1 MAEDALAELSTTDQA
16 ILSTLN
22 YHICRSDLVSV
33 STLADECSV
42 CKSTVVKMA
51 KKLGYA
57 GFADMRDTL
66 SAGRTD
72 EVSESFLPLDTA
84 EDGDALDDAER
95 LAQLFWDRR
104 SAKHVL
110 MSDTSSIEEILSS
123 YLARKL
129 AMFDIFAVST
139 YDYEAII
146 TKEAE
151 PGIALFFEHNVNPKA
166 GSGGFVLS
174 VARPHFRLARQ
185 LGYLTMLVS
194 DVPKETPAPQLADE
208 VFRIK
213 PSYDLRCDLFVPR
226 TIMLFEP
233 MLSGLSRLS
242 QEEMPFQEKEVA
254 EA

>member
-1 MAEDALAELSTTDQA
+1 MEDSTLAELSTTDQV

-22 YHICRSDLVSV
+22 YHICRSEFVTV
-33 STLADECSV
+33 STLANECSV

-51 KKLGYA
+51 KKLGYS

-66 SAGRTD
+66 SAGRAD
-72 EVSESFLPLDTA
+72 EVSETFLPLDTA
-84 EDGDALDDAER
+84 EDGDILSAAER
-95 LAQLFWDRR
+95 LAQLFWERR

-110 MSDTSSIEEILSS
+110 MSDTSIVGTIPPS

-129 AMFDIFAVST
+129 AMFDINAVST

-146 TKEAE
+146 LKDSK
-151 PGIALFFEHNVNPKA
+151 PGIALSFEHNIDPKA
-166 GSGGFVLS
+166 GTGSFALS

-185 LGYLTMLVS
+185 LGYLTVLVS
-194 DVPKETPAPQLADE
+194 DVTKETPASQLANK

-213 PSYDLRCDLFVPR
+213 PSYDLRCDLFMPR
-226 TIMLFEP
+226 TIMLFEF
-233 MLSGLSRLS
+233 MLSELSRLAG
-242 QEEMPFQEKEVA
+242 QEAPFEDEEVA